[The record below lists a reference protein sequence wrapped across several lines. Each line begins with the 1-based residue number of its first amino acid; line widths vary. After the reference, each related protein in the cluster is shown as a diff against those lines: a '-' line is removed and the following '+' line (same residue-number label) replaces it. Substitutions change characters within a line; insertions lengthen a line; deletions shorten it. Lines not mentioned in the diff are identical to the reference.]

1 MGARVVMVCRD
12 PARGE
17 AARTEIAG
25 SASSDRVDLLI
36 ADMGSQRQ
44 IRQLATDIRARY
56 DRLDV
61 LVNNAGAMNTAR
73 TLTED
78 GIETTWAVNHLAY
91 FLLTAELIDLL
102 KATGPARVVSVASR
116 AHVGARIDFDDVQG
130 ERKFGG
136 YRIYGQSKLA
146 NVLFT
151 YELARRLEG
160 SSVTANCLH
169 PGVVATGFGRNNT
182 DLFGRLFGTVMSG
195 IRPFLMS
202 PERGAETSIHL
213 AASPEVAGVSGQVLL
228 RQEARPF
235 VA

>member
-1 MGARVVMVCRD
+1 M
-12 PARGE
+12 
-17 AARTEIAG
+17 
-25 SASSDRVDLLI
+25 
-36 ADMGSQRQ
+36 
-44 IRQLATDIRARY
+44 
-56 DRLDV
+56 
-61 LVNNAGAMNTAR
+61 
-73 TLTED
+73 
-78 GIETTWAVNHLAY
+78 
-91 FLLTAELIDLL
+91 
-102 KATGPARVVSVASR
+102 
-116 AHVGARIDFDDVQG
+116 QG

-213 AASPEVAGVSGQVLL
+213 AASPEVEGVSGKYFSGKKPV
-228 RQEARPF
+228 RSSPETYDEAAARRLWQLSEDMTQSRTAATGSAP
-235 VA
+235 